1 MKELI
6 SAEQLDAGIRKMA
19 EQITSTVGD
28 RPLTVIGVLTGSVVL
43 LADLIRQLK
52 MPLRIGFI
60 QATSYR
66 GGVKRGELEL
76 DTAILPD
83 VVGQE
88 VLLVDDIFD
97 TGHTLDE
104 VQRMI
109 QSMGP
114 RLLHTAVLLH
124 KLGQQEVDI
133 RPDFIA
139 FEIPD
144 EFVVG
149 YGLDYRDQYRNLP
162 YVAVLEEADLESN
175 DPVEPGNA
183 QA

>member
-1 MKELI
+1 MRCYDVIIIGAGPAGLCAAVGA
-6 SAEQLDAGIRKMA
+6 AEQ
-19 EQITSTVGD
+19 
-28 RPLTVIGVLTGSVVL
+28 GV
-43 LADLIRQLK
+43 D
-52 MPLRIGFI
+52 
-60 QATSYR
+60 
-66 GGVKRGELEL
+66 
-76 DTAILPD
+76 
-83 VVGQE
+83 

-97 TGHTLDE
+97 TGHTLNE
-104 VQRMI
+104 VQGMI
-109 QSMGP
+109 QSMEP

-124 KLGQQEVDI
+124 KLGRQEVDI

-162 YVAVLEEADLESN
+162 FVAVLEEADLESN